1 MYMYNFTSNLVYAL
15 AYTHSLTLDAEK
27 TWSEYFINLQH
38 IKLHET
44 NVDKS
49 VRNTKTKGKVRSKSC
64 FRINVFFNMLCRNP
78 QRNEDR
84 YLQFLM
90 SV

>member
-49 VRNTKTKGKVRSKSC
+49 VRNTKTKGKSDL
-64 FRINVFFNMLCRNP
+64 NLVFVLMLFFKNMLCTCTIRLDMYI
-78 QRNEDR
+78 EKV
-84 YLQFLM
+84 
-90 SV
+90 S